1 MVGVGGGGGG
11 ELERTMSS
19 VGGVSSN
26 NNRLGQGVSGLTTE
40 DFTKLILTELT
51 NQDPLSPNDTNTLLQ
66 QMSTLRSIQSNMDLS
81 SDLSN
86 ITEQNEFISAAG
98 MIGKKVSGLNLDLE
112 RTEDIVKSVS
122 RTQGG
127 IVLNL
132 EGGGRMPMLYLDGV
146 TGG

>member
-1 MVGVGGGGGG
+1 
-11 ELERTMSS
+11 MST
-19 VGGVSSN
+19 VNGVSSSGSRN
-26 NNRLGQGVSGLTTE
+26 MGQGVSGLTTE
-40 DFTKLILTELT
+40 DFTKLILTELS

-112 RTEDIVKSVS
+112 RTEDTVKSVS

-132 EGGGRMPMLYLDGV
+132 EGGGRMPMAYLDGV
-146 TGG
+146 TAG